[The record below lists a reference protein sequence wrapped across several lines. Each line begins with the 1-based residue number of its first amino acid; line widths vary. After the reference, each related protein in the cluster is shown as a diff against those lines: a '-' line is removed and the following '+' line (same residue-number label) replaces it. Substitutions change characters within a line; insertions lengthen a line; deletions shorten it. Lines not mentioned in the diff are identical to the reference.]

1 MLLNVTAYQSVL
13 SSGVKLPIS
22 TARAGDWGGQEVKQ
36 ACWGHLKCRREI
48 ESGRGI
54 EQSAA
59 LQCMSPETKLKLLRQ
74 RMSGM
79 GESVAEL
86 RRREMEYMSLVRIQA
101 RLWHSHAPWR
111 PAEAARE

>member
-1 MLLNVTAYQSVL
+1 M
-13 SSGVKLPIS
+13 
-22 TARAGDWGGQEVKQ
+22 VKQ
-36 ACWGHLKCRREI
+36 ACCGLLKCRSVVKRIWERL
-48 ESGRGI
+48 SA
-54 EQSAA
+54 SAA
-59 LQCMSPETKLKLLRQ
+59 SQCMSPETKLKLLRQ

-101 RLWHSHAPWR
+101 RLWHSPAPWR